1 VSSLLA
7 GAPSIV
13 CTTVCA
19 RVLAP
24 LLLLPASATRRHTG
38 KKKLE
43 ALFFCTSP
51 PFILRR
57 YPAWVYASLGS
68 LMWASLVS
76 NSLVVLTLVV
86 LVYNLVNASI
96 ISMVLPIVLLLV
108 VLTHYP
114 RAPTASLRFMF
125 RYVCG
130 VVVLKFT
137 FQLPIFCENMAVNHQ
152 SGIITTGQW
161 CVRAYVRTYVAA
173 ARLWRLSFNDLRNW

>member
-1 VSSLLA
+1 
-7 GAPSIV
+7 
-13 CTTVCA
+13 
-19 RVLAP
+19 
-24 LLLLPASATRRHTG
+24 
-38 KKKLE
+38 
-43 ALFFCTSP
+43 
-51 PFILRR
+51 
-57 YPAWVYASLGS
+57 
-68 LMWASLVS
+68 
-76 NSLVVLTLVV
+76 VVLTLVV

-173 ARLWRLSFNDLRNW
+173 ARLWRLSFNDFVIGDSCVCLQHRWCCYTCAITLAFGITHRYMLFV